1 MANTNEEN
9 IIDELKLS
17 VGLDATKATKQH
29 SEATNKIIAEVESM
43 IAKYK
48 TLGETIDKLPTP
60 GALVRASEKKYKMG
74 ISNLGQSAFWDPEK
88 GVNAYAGKQLTGT
101 TEKDMQK
108 EASRIR
114 TELFRAKANAQR
126 EIELAGIP
134 KVEEA
139 FKTEKF
145 DNIIASAKSKLTE
158 YGKLAN
164 ITPAQTNRAIV
175 EAGIAAG
182 KSTEQIK
189 SMLVPMDSVWQ
200 KWGQIAGRALLTIP
214 VWMGLRA
221 AVQLLQSTLAE
232 GIKFMTEYETALA
245 EIRIASNTT
254 AEETKNLGEAVL
266 SLASQYGVLGTEAL
280 KAAKLF
286 AQQGLSLS
294 DTLAMTQSAIIGSQ
308 LLGQNVSEVA
318 EGLTSAVRAY
328 NMAASDS
335 VSIID
340 KWMKVQKEFA
350 VTSSDLMEGMKV
362 AGATAAAFGISI
374 DTLNGQLTGIIETTR
389 KTGSQ
394 AGNALV
400 MMYTRLFST
409 AKNYIQTIA
418 KVPIYLD
425 ENNRATFEN
434 TNVYRQAN
442 DVMND
447 LAFAWKGLDEAER
460 INLATQIGSRR
471 NTTSFIALME
481 NYDRVLKAQ
490 VNSMTAAGTST
501 EALAIIQNTA
511 AYKTKQLASS
521 WQELVATVGDTGTWK
536 WAIDM
541 LNSLIRTLQNM
552 VSATASAKS
561 AIRKE
566 ATAELEV
573 LNVDK
578 QRIIDYQNLLSLKK
592 QIEKTGENKEILP
605 DVEEQLKK
613 LKAYE
618 NKNLE
623 EQQLKIYRAQAI
635 QLKPE
640 LKPTYG
646 KELGQKQAYAGAGLL
661 GLGTALTAAVAF
673 LSNPVGWAGL
683 LLGGLGLASGA
694 AGGANVGGFLNN
706 TFQSGATK
714 SQNDKLLQQAI
725 QDQLDTAKR
734 EELLR
739 KGKIT
744 EPVVDEGDKELD
756 AQQQI
761 QNIEHIANMLK
772 IQGKTEQEIL
782 RYKIEQFKASNK
794 IAYDAQKQLQITKME
809 YELEESIAAERDK
822 IAEAKIFAN
831 IDKTTSILQIQG
843 KTEQQIL
850 QYKISQYEAYNKI
863 RYTAERQIEISKMQ
877 NDLDVQRLRDVMEY
891 SDKLEESV
899 TGSISNIMAGT
910 GNVADVF
917 SGLNDSMIESY
928 RKTASEG
935 ISDIFMKSTGI
946 GDVFGNAM
954 DTLKQ
959 AFGIVSQKIE
969 DKIDISNSL
978 LTTIANNTSGKVAG
992 ETASGAIGGTTTA
1005 GVPSGLIGLGINK
1018 ATDWWYGVGKKTTAT
1033 QGYYQG
1039 TAPRSSSG
1047 GLVGNTSAVSDAM
1060 AQIAKQQKSQATA
1073 GALTGG
1079 IEGLM
1084 TGYSAYQSAKAGG
1097 ASQAGSIM
1105 SGVGAA
1111 GMAMGGAAIATGVM
1125 AGTSGTVLGLGA
1137 SNFWNPVGWVLLIVG
1152 ALLMIAS
1159 LFMKTKKSEQTSSET
1174 RSTEAKV
1181 SSKIDITNKQ
1191 LEIVNRNL
1199 VALKNT
1205 ITTYILPSSVYFAEK
1220 YGLDEQFAVN
1230 SRRGLL

>member
-1 MANTNEEN
+1 
-9 IIDELKLS
+9 
-17 VGLDATKATKQH
+17 
-29 SEATNKIIAEVESM
+29 
-43 IAKYK
+43 
-48 TLGETIDKLPTP
+48 
-60 GALVRASEKKYKMG
+60 
-74 ISNLGQSAFWDPEK
+74 
-88 GVNAYAGKQLTGT
+88 
-101 TEKDMQK
+101 
-108 EASRIR
+108 
-114 TELFRAKANAQR
+114 
-126 EIELAGIP
+126 
-134 KVEEA
+134 
-139 FKTEKF
+139 
-145 DNIIASAKSKLTE
+145 
-158 YGKLAN
+158 
-164 ITPAQTNRAIV
+164 
-175 EAGIAAG
+175 
-182 KSTEQIK
+182 
-189 SMLVPMDSVWQ
+189 
-200 KWGQIAGRALLTIP
+200 
-214 VWMGLRA
+214 
-221 AVQLLQSTLAE
+221 
-232 GIKFMTEYETALA
+232 
-245 EIRIASNTT
+245 
-254 AEETKNLGEAVL
+254 
-266 SLASQYGVLGTEAL
+266 
-280 KAAKLF
+280 
-286 AQQGLSLS
+286 
-294 DTLAMTQSAIIGSQ
+294 
-308 LLGQNVSEVA
+308 
-318 EGLTSAVRAY
+318 
-328 NMAASDS
+328 
-335 VSIID
+335 
-340 KWMKVQKEFA
+340 
-350 VTSSDLMEGMKV
+350 
-362 AGATAAAFGISI
+362 
-374 DTLNGQLTGIIETTR
+374 
-389 KTGSQ
+389 
-394 AGNALV
+394 
-400 MMYTRLFST
+400 
-409 AKNYIQTIA
+409 
-418 KVPIYLD
+418 
-425 ENNRATFEN
+425 
-434 TNVYRQAN
+434 
-442 DVMND
+442 
-447 LAFAWKGLDEAER
+447 
-460 INLATQIGSRR
+460 
-471 NTTSFIALME
+471 
-481 NYDRVLKAQ
+481 
-490 VNSMTAAGTST
+490 
-501 EALAIIQNTA
+501 
-511 AYKTKQLASS
+511 
-521 WQELVATVGDTGTWK
+521 
-536 WAIDM
+536 M

-566 ATAELEV
+566 ATAELDV
-573 LNVDK
+573 LNIDK
-578 QRIIDYQNLLSLKK
+578 QRIIDYQNLLNLKK

-605 DVEEQLKK
+605 EVEEQLKK

-623 EQQLKIYRAQAI
+623 EQQLKIYKAQAI

-640 LKPTYG
+640 LKPTYS

-661 GLGTALTAAVAF
+661 GLGTVLGTLAALFTGP
-673 LSNPVGWAGL
+673 LGW
-683 LLGGLGLASGA
+683 LLGASALGAGA

-706 TFQSGATK
+706 TFQSGSTK
-714 SQNDKLLQQAI
+714 SQNDKALQQAI

-744 EPVVDEGDKELD
+744 EPVVDEADKELD

-877 NDLDVQRLRDVMEY
+877 NELDVQRLKDVMEY

-899 TGSISNIMAGT
+899 TGSISNIMSGT

-969 DKIDISNSL
+969 DKIDVSNSL

-1005 GVPSGLIGLGINK
+1005 GIPSGLLGLGINK
-1018 ATDWWYGVGKKTTAT
+1018 VTDWWYGVGKKTTAT